1 MRMGPE
7 TPFEID
13 DEEVEFLL
21 GMLEKLQYQKVR

>member
-13 DEEVEFLL
+13 VEVVEFLL
-21 GMLEKLQYQKVR
+21 EMLEKLQYQKVR